1 MRITSIEDLHCDA
14 GWRVWSF
21 LKIQTD
27 EGVTGWAEYNESY
40 GSKGL
45 TEVIR
50 KLVDPLIGRD
60 PRPVDLISS
69 ELYARTRQAPG
80 GMIRQAIAAVEN
92 ALVDIKARALGI
104 PVAEML
110 GGPCRDRLRLYWSH
124 CGSYR
129 VNHHEVIGCK
139 PLRSLDD
146 VKELAAEVREA
157 GFTALK
163 QNIYMFGDQGDLGPH
178 MFMPGFTLSPGWP
191 ELNVDRALLN
201 TIDRQL
207 DAMRDGAGAD
217 MDMLLDVNFNAKTEG
232 YRRIAHLV
240 DQHDLMW
247 LEIDMF
253 EPEGLALVRK
263 DARTAIASCESLFGR
278 REFLP
283 FFQARSMDVPIV
295 DVPWNGILESMKIA
309 SMAEAFEMNCA
320 PHNFYGNLSTAM
332 SAHFCAAIP
341 NFRIME
347 IDIDDVPWKDDVVTA
362 PTIEAGHLIMNN
374 APGWGVE
381 VNEDA
386 IRAHPPK
393 A

>member
-1 MRITSIEDLHCDA
+1 MRITAIEDLHCDA

-21 LKIQTD
+21 LKISTD
-27 EGVTGWAEYNESY
+27 EGITGWAEYNESY

-45 TEVIR
+45 TGVIQR
-50 KLVDPLIGRD
+50 LAEPLIGRD
-60 PRPVDLISS
+60 PRAVELISS

-80 GMIRQAIAAVEN
+80 GMIRQAIAAIEN
-92 ALVDIKARALGI
+92 ALVDIKARDLGV
-104 PVAEML
+104 PVASLL

-129 VNHHEVIGCK
+129 IEHADVIGCK
-139 PLRSLDD
+139 PLRSLED
-146 VKELAAEVREA
+146 VRELGAEVAER
-157 GFTALK
+157 GFSALK
-163 QNIYMFGDQGDLGPH
+163 MNIYMFDGDNSYMH
-178 MFMPGFTLSPGWP
+178 MPGFTASAGWP
-191 ELNVDRALLN
+191 ELNVDRALLRV
-201 TIDRQL
+201 IDRQIEV
-207 DAMRDGAGAD
+207 MRDGAGTD
-217 MDMLLDVNFNAKTEG
+217 MDLLLDTNFNAKTEG

-240 DQHDLMW
+240 DSHDLTW
-247 LEIDMF
+247 LEIDLF
-253 EPEGLALVRK
+253 DPEGLALVRR
-263 DARTAIASCESLFGR
+263 DAKTAIASCESLFGR

-283 FFQARSMDVPIV
+283 YFVARSMDVCIV

-347 IDIDDVPWKDDVVTA
+347 IDIDDVPWKDDVVSA
-362 PTIEAGHLIMNN
+362 PVIEDGHLVMSD

-381 VNEDA
+381 INEAA

-393 A
+393 

>member
-1 MRITSIEDLHCDA
+1 MRITAIEDLHCDA

-21 LKIQTD
+21 LKISTD

-45 TEVIR
+45 TGVIR
-50 KLVDPLIGRD
+50 KLAEPLVGRD
-60 PRPVDLISS
+60 PPPVEWISS

-80 GMIRQAIAAVEN
+80 GMIRQAIAAIEN

-104 PVAEML
+104 PVYELL

-129 VNHHEVIGCK
+129 LEHSGVIGTP
-139 PLRSLDD
+139 PLTSLEG
-146 VKELAAEVREA
+146 VRELGAEVAEK
-157 GFTALK
+157 GFSALK
-163 QNIYMFGDQGDLGPH
+163 MNIYPFDQARPGMH
-178 MFMPGFTLSPGWP
+178 MPGFAASPGWP
-191 ELNVDRALLN
+191 ELNVDRETLRI
-201 TIDRQL
+201 IDRQIE
-207 DAMRDGAGAD
+207 AFREGAGED
-217 MDMLLDVNFNAKTEG
+217 MDLLLDTNFNFKTEG
-232 YRRIAHLV
+232 YRRVADLV
-240 DQHDLMW
+240 DGHDLFW
-247 LEIDMF
+247 LEIDLYD
-253 EPEGLALVRK
+253 PAGLAMVRSG
-263 DARTAIASCESLFGR
+263 ARTPIASCESLFGR

-283 FFQARSMDVPIV
+283 YFQARSMDVAIV

-309 SMAEAFEMNCA
+309 AMADTFETNCA

-347 IDIDDVPWKDDVVTA
+347 IDIDDVPWKDELVSPPV
-362 PTIEAGHLIMNN
+362 IEAGHLVIGDG
-374 APGWGVE
+374 PGWGVE
-381 VNEDA
+381 VNEKA

-393 A
+393 